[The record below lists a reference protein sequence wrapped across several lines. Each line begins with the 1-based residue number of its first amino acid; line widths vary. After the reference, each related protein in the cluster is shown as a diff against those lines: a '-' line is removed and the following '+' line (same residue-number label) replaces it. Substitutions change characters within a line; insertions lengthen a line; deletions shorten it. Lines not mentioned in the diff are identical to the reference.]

1 LPLCDRCGEE
11 IALANDL
18 DQARDI
24 DRRRHVLLV
33 AGKSRRLTPSFWRL
47 FTLLYRHRGDVIEND
62 RLYAELY
69 GDMEQ
74 PKAAHAVRETVR
86 RLRKVLAG
94 SRYQIVNYRSL
105 GYELIVADTSDAS
118 ETAQPAARKVTPAAR

>member
-1 LPLCDRCGEE
+1 MRAQPRERRGGLPLCDRCREE

-24 DRRRHVLLV
+24 DRQRHVLLV
-33 AGKSRRLTPSFWRL
+33 AGKPRRLTPSFWRL

-74 PKAAHAVRETVR
+74 PMAAYAVRETVR

-94 SRYQIVNYRSL
+94 SWYEIVNYPTL
-105 GYELIVADTSDAS
+105 GYELINTEESR
-118 ETAQPAARKVTPAAR
+118 ARV